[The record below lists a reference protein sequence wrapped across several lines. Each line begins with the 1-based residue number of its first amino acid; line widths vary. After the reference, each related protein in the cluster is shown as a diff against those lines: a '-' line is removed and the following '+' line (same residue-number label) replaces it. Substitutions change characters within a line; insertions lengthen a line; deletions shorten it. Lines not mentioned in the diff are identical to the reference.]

1 MKTSLPINLS
11 FEEIS
16 SMSSKGT
23 LEQYIL
29 SNGYRYQDFLL
40 FAINSA
46 NEKLDSLESEFDEE
60 TLLDRIDQLEEE
72 VTGLQDGVAS
82 LQEQL
87 DEES

>member
-1 MKTSLPINLS
+1 MKTNLPINLT

-46 NEKLDSLESEFDEE
+46 NEKLDSLEYEVSDLNTRLDIIYEKNYEE
-60 TLLDRIDQLEEE
+60 DW
-72 VTGLQDGVAS
+72 
-82 LQEQL
+82 
-87 DEES
+87 

>member
-1 MKTSLPINLS
+1 MKTNLPINLS

-46 NEKLDSLESEFDEE
+46 SEKLDNVEESGLDVE
-60 TLLDRIDQLEEE
+60 TLLDKIDSLEEE
-72 VTGLQDGVAS
+72 VSYLQDC
-82 LQEQL
+82 LN
-87 DEES
+87 EES

>member
-1 MKTSLPINLS
+1 MKTNLPINLS

-16 SMSSKGT
+16 NMSSKGT

-46 NEKLDSLESEFDEE
+46 SEKLDSLESEVEGLNNILFEKNDEE
-60 TLLDRIDQLEEE
+60 EWED
-72 VTGLQDGVAS
+72 
-82 LQEQL
+82 
-87 DEES
+87 

>member
-1 MKTSLPINLS
+1 MKTNLPINLS

-40 FAINSA
+40 FSINSA
-46 NEKLDSLESEFDEE
+46 SEKLDSLESEVEGLNNILFEKNDEE
-60 TLLDRIDQLEEE
+60 EWED
-72 VTGLQDGVAS
+72 
-82 LQEQL
+82 
-87 DEES
+87 

>member
-1 MKTSLPINLS
+1 MKTNLPINLS

-46 NEKLDSLESEFDEE
+46 NKKVKSLEEALDSLEYEVSD
-60 TLLDRIDQLEEE
+60 LSIQLDRMYEDKYEEWE
-72 VTGLQDGVAS
+72 D
-82 LQEQL
+82 
-87 DEES
+87 